1 MLPWSKKIA
10 KSVTFNPEVADETLL
25 AVVEAELAKNPHKTF
40 GDLCKEALWQFL
52 CVPESVRP
60 TGKRPPEPGESFTTE
75 LKRQLTDFE
84 QRFFIRESR
93 RLEAMEYQLNQLTQ
107 QMAQL
112 SLIVNQQ
119 RISEPPASISQPTET
134 KASIPSAIPQQQP
147 TPSPPQE
154 IDDPLLNRLSQVL
167 DDF

>member
-1 MLPWSKKIA
+1 MFPWSKKIA

-25 AVVEAELAKNPHKTF
+25 AVVEAELAKHPNKTF

-60 TGKRPPEPGESFTTE
+60 TAKTTPVPGESFTTE

-93 RLEAMEYQLNQLTQ
+93 RLEAMEYQLNQLSQ

-112 SLIVNQQ
+112 SLIVNQ
-119 RISEPPASISQPTET
+119 RIAEPPASIPNSTEM
-134 KASIPSAIPQQQP
+134 KASIPSP
-147 TPSPPQE
+147 TPPQDATPTPPQE